1 MSVPSE
7 IRKLLDA
14 EPQAHAALSCSL
26 QGPIGETHL
35 VVANRQLFLFT
46 RESLVGEFTRLALD
60 PVRAPVLEAGDFADT
75 LHVQLA
81 DGASFELNVSSF
93 ERDAVTQTLA
103 AVGDTI
109 PAAAPLPTA
118 EPPAASIPPEAPA
131 PHEAPGVTPEPQPE
145 TTPAPLQTHAAPAQD
160 PVPDGPEDP
169 QADNEPAT
177 YEGSTLRL
185 IPCLGMML
193 FFFGPMV
200 GMWFAHDAAL
210 QALTQMSPGK
220 REAGTFL
227 YVITKFL
234 AMVAGIYAGVKLLML
249 FNKFGTARN
258 WDGQVIFDRH
268 GVKLVGPSSKW
279 EVTIDQSRQFELS
292 CECHAEKPTGGQ
304 QATRRQ
310 HIYYLHIRQQGDA
323 ATLRTSLYAA
333 APEPA
338 IAGVRVTPI
347 EREQETPNTLAMD
360 EKGFRRVAARLR
372 KLAESF
378 ARG

>member
-60 PVRAPVLEAGDFADT
+60 PLRKPVLEAGDFADT

-81 DGASFELNVSSF
+81 DGASFDLNVSSF
-93 ERDAVTQTLA
+93 ERDAVAQTLA
-103 AVGDTI
+103 AIGDPI
-109 PAAAPLPTA
+109 PTAAALPPAGPPADSPPPPEAQVVTLEAQPEATPAPLPT
-118 EPPAASIPPEAPA
+118 
-131 PHEAPGVTPEPQPE
+131 Q
-145 TTPAPLQTHAAPAQD
+145 AAPVQG
-160 PVPDGPEDP
+160 PTPGEPEDP
-169 QADNEPAT
+169 QADKEPAT

-185 IPCLGMML
+185 MPCLGMVL

-210 QALTQMSPGK
+210 DALTELSPGK
-220 REAGTFL
+220 REAGAFL
-227 YVITKFL
+227 YAITKGL
-234 AMVAGIYAGVKLLML
+234 AMVAGTYAGVKLLML

-268 GVKLVGPSSKW
+268 GVKVIGPSNKW
-279 EVTIDQSRQFELS
+279 EVTIDRSRRFELS
-292 CECHAEKPTGGQ
+292 CECHAEKPAGGQ
-304 QATRRQ
+304 QSTRRQ
-310 HIYYLHIRQQGDA
+310 HIYYLHIRQQGDV

-347 EREQETPNTLAMD
+347 EREQETPSTLAMD

-378 ARG
+378 AKA